1 MLCTNRGSWNTRYN
15 IPLTHGWNPMDIALL
30 IVEAL
35 KFIFPA
41 YCANATPVLA
51 GGGTKMDFGRNF
63 VDGKRIFG
71 NNKTFRGFFF
81 GWGVGVGVGLV
92 EGMVFGFQSFPVLF
106 SLLIPL
112 GALLGDLTGAF
123 IKRRIG
129 IAPGGLLPIVDQVDF
144 VVGAVVFSLPLA
156 LTGWQLGTMPFWQVA
171 LVALLLTPPIHL
183 FTNYLAY
190 KLKLKK
196 HPW

>member
-1 MLCTNRGSWNTRYN
+1 MTVEHMSL
-15 IPLTHGWNPMDIALL
+15 ILL
-30 IVEAL
+30 IVNAI

-63 VDGKRIFG
+63 FDGKRIFG

-81 GWGVGVGVGLV
+81 GWAIGMLVGSIEYV
-92 EGMVFGFQSFPVLF
+92 VFPGYPVLF
-106 SLLIPL
+106 IVLTPL

-123 IKRRIG
+123 LKRRIG
-129 IAPGGLLPIVDQVDF
+129 IAPGGLLPIVDQIDF
-144 VVGAVVFSLPLA
+144 VVGALVFALPL
-156 LTGWQLGTMPFWQVA
+156 GIVYWQLAITV
-171 LVALLLTPPIHL
+171 LLITPPIHL
-183 FTNYLAY
+183 FTNFLAY
-190 KLKLKK
+190 KMKLKK

>member
-1 MLCTNRGSWNTRYN
+1 
-15 IPLTHGWNPMDIALL
+15 MDIALL

-51 GGGTKMDFGRNF
+51 GGGPKMDFGKNF
-63 VDGKRIFG
+63 IDGKRIFG

-81 GWGVGVGVGLV
+81 GWTIGMLVGSV
-92 EGMVFGFQSFPVLF
+92 EYVVFPGYPILF
-106 SLLIPL
+106 IVLIPL
-112 GALLGDLTGAF
+112 GALVGDLTGAF

-144 VVGAVVFSLPLA
+144 VVGALVFSLPLA
-156 LTGWQLGTMPFWQVA
+156 IVNWELAVTV
-171 LVALLLTPPIHL
+171 LLITPPIHL

>member
-1 MLCTNRGSWNTRYN
+1 
-15 IPLTHGWNPMDIALL
+15 MDLALI

-41 YCANATPVLA
+41 YCANGTPVLA

-81 GWGVGVGVGLV
+81 GWGVGFGVGLV
-92 EGMVFGFQSFPVLF
+92 EGLVFGFESFPVLF
-106 SLLIPL
+106 ALLIPL

-129 IAPGGLLPIVDQVDF
+129 IAPGGLLP
-144 VVGAVVFSLPLA
+144 SLIKW
-156 LTGWQLGTMPFWQVA
+156 T
-171 LVALLLTPPIHL
+171 LLLGQLCFRFH
-183 FTNYLAY
+183 
-190 KLKLKK
+190 
-196 HPW
+196 

>member
-1 MLCTNRGSWNTRYN
+1 
-15 IPLTHGWNPMDIALL
+15 MDVALV

-41 YCANATPVLA
+41 YCANGTPVLA

-81 GWGVGVGVGLV
+81 GWGVGIGVGLI
-92 EGMVFGFQSFPVLF
+92 EGMVFGFNSFPVLF
-106 SLLIPL
+106 ALLIPF

-123 IKRRIG
+123 IKRRLS
-129 IAPGGLLPIVDQVDF
+129 IAPCGLLPVVDQIDF

-156 LTGWQLGTMPFWQVA
+156 LIGWKVA
-171 LVALLLTPPIHL
+171 VTVLLITPPIHL
-183 FTNYLAY
+183 FTNFLAY
-190 KLKLKK
+190 KMKLKR

>member
-1 MLCTNRGSWNTRYN
+1 
-15 IPLTHGWNPMDIALL
+15 MDVALL

-41 YCANATPVLA
+41 YCANGTPVLA
-51 GGGTKMDFGRNF
+51 GGGAKMDFGRNF

-71 NNKTFRGFFF
+71 NNKTWRGFFF
-81 GWGVGVGVGLV
+81 GWAVGFGVGLA
-92 EGMVFGFQSFPVLF
+92 EGAVFGFDNYPVLF
-106 SLLIPL
+106 SVLIPL

-123 IKRRIG
+123 IKRRLD
-129 IAPGGLLPIVDQVDF
+129 IAPGGLLPIVDQIDF

-156 LTGWQLGTMPFWQVA
+156 LINWSGLSWQVI
-171 LVALLLTPPIHL
+171 LTVLLITPPIHL
-183 FTNYLAY
+183 LTNYGAY
-190 KLKLKK
+190 KLKLKR